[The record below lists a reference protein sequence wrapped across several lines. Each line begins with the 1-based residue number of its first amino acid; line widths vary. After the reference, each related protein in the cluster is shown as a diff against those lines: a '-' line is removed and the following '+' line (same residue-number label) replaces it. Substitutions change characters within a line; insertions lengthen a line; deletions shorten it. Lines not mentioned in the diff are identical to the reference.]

1 MGLTG
6 FCRDTRFVS
15 NSSLEEA
22 AVSSPGRKP
31 GVGSRATLS
40 HGGAAQTVVPVGFCA
55 ALSGLFTP
63 YHPYP
68 GREPGGCKNAR
79 TSPGGAT
86 EITKGK
92 AFRPGRGSLVYKS
105 LPGACA
111 PGYCLI
117 APPGLR
123 RDIVSL
129 RKQNGFK
136 PARLALITAVVCFAL
151 AGLAAP
157 SYAQRGQTS
166 KGDSTAEAE
175 LQKGIALTRSGKF
188 NEAIP
193 HFLAAQGQVADASA
207 LSFNLAL
214 CYVGTGQYRPA
225 IALLNELRSVGG
237 SNANV
242 ENLLAQSLLGN
253 GQPEEA
259 YAAFERASRL
269 APENEKLYLYIVES
283 CMNNGYF
290 DMGLKVV
297 EAGLKRL
304 PRSAPLVF
312 EHGILLARLDFIDE
326 AMQELQKV
334 TKLAPGTDVAYI
346 AAAQKSIF
354 NSDVDEAVR
363 IAREGIRK
371 GKQHFM
377 LLALFGEAV
386 ILSGVEPRSQEFT
399 DARAAL
405 EQSVAL
411 SPTYVSARLSLGKL
425 YLMEK
430 RIDDAIVHL
439 NVARELDPK
448 NSAVYSNL
456 AAAYRRQGDTARA
469 EEMLAILDKLNKE
482 EIERIRN
489 APGDRKAGY
498 MAKPPTKKK

>member
-1 MGLTG
+1 M
-6 FCRDTRFVS
+6 
-15 NSSLEEA
+15 
-22 AVSSPGRKP
+22 
-31 GVGSRATLS
+31 
-40 HGGAAQTVVPVGFCA
+40 
-55 ALSGLFTP
+55 
-63 YHPYP
+63 
-68 GREPGGCKNAR
+68 
-79 TSPGGAT
+79 
-86 EITKGK
+86 
-92 AFRPGRGSLVYKS
+92 LVRM
-105 LPGACA
+105 A
-111 PGYCLI
+111 LI
-117 APPGLR
+117 AAAAWL
-123 RDIVSL
+123 
-129 RKQNGFK
+129 
-136 PARLALITAVVCFAL
+136 AL
-151 AGLAAP
+151 AGVAAP
-157 SYAQRGQTS
+157 TYAQRGGRGES
-166 KGDSTAEAE
+166 AGEAE

-225 IALLNELRSVGG
+225 IALLNELRSGGG

-312 EHGILLARLDFIDE
+312 EHGILLARLDFIDQ

-334 TKLAPGTDVAYI
+334 TKLAPGSDVAYI

-363 IAREGIRK
+363 IAREGISK

-386 ILSGVEPRSQEFT
+386 ILSGVEPRSQEFA

-425 YLMEK
+425 YLMEG
-430 RIDDAIVHL
+430 RMDDAIVHL

-448 NSAVYSNL
+448 NSAVYANL
-456 AAAYRRQGDTARA
+456 AAAYRRRGDTAHA

-498 MAKPPTKKK
+498 MSNPVKKKK